1 MTGSACWRRRT
12 RRVPPAREQRLEYR
26 IRHKDGSWR
35 ILESTASAIRN
46 AKGETEKLVIVNRDI
61 SERKRA
67 EELLAHN
74 AFHDGLTNLPNR
86 ALFLDR
92 LQRALV
98 LSKRHTDYKFA
109 VLFIDIDEFKV
120 FNDSLGHKVGDEV
133 LIQIGHAADCVA
145 ARSGHDRASAAG
157 SIKGRHAGPARRR

>member
-1 MTGSACWRRRT
+1 M
-12 RRVPPAREQRLEYR
+12 
-26 IRHKDGSWR
+26 
-35 ILESTASAIRN
+35 
-46 AKGETEKLVIVNRDI
+46 IVNRDI

-98 LSKRHTDYKFA
+98 LSKRHTGLQIRRPVYRYRR
-109 VLFIDIDEFKV
+109 
-120 FNDSLGHKVGDEV
+120 
-133 LIQIGHAADCVA
+133 IQGL
-145 ARSGHDRASAAG
+145 
-157 SIKGRHAGPARRR
+157 